1 MASSYGIEEYVRV
14 NLSCAGEGCVVA
26 PLYAK
31 SSVISMLAKADGYI
45 IVPEGSEGLE
55 AGEEVEVHTFG

>member
-1 MASSYGIEEYVRV
+1 M
-14 NLSCAGEGCVVA
+14 VA

-45 IVPEGSEGLE
+45 VVPEGREGLE
-55 AGEEVEVHTFG
+55 ADEEVEVHTFV